1 MGIVVT
7 DREVP
12 TLRQL
17 QIPVALVVSG
27 SDALLSAMSAA
38 SVQVQVLVS
47 ECSVVDAPTMAA
59 QMRPLVLVMTREVYE
74 GDRDGFDSLARDVR
88 SRVLAVDDTAIDIA
102 ELEAQLSELMLEAE
116 NQRPSWGG

>member
-1 MGIVVT
+1 VSE
-7 DREVP
+7 REVP

-17 QIPVALVVSG
+17 QIPVALVING

-47 ECSVVDAPTMAA
+47 ECNVGDAPTMAA
-59 QMRPLVLVMTREVYE
+59 QMRPLVLVMTREVYD
-74 GDRDGFDSLARDVR
+74 GDPEGFDSLARDVR
-88 SRVLAVDDTAIDIA
+88 SRVLAVDDSKLDIA

-116 NQRPSWGG
+116 NQRPSWSGA